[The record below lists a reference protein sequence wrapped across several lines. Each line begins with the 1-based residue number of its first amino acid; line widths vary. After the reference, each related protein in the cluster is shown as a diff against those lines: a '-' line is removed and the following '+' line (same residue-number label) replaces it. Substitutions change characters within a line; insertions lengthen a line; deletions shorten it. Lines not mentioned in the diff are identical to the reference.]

1 MLRRGRVGAGLALL
15 ALLAGCQGAD
25 MQMTQQQRTAAVGA
39 AAGTGIAL
47 ITGASFGQTVGA
59 AMVGGAAGYLG
70 SEMMHDQ

>member
-1 MLRRGRVGAGLALL
+1 MYSRTKVVVAVVVLGLL
-15 ALLAGCQGAD
+15 AACQGNEV
-25 MQMTQQQRTAAVGA
+25 QMTQQQRTAAVGA

-70 SEMMHDQ
+70 GELMDDD